1 MILSKTEDNKV
12 YRFWT
17 ISPNDPRHWMS
28 DKLEYPDSMESQPI
42 AMEVIDRGN
51 EKNGSYIWIEK
62 PKQIQLTKK
71 PMPTTIQ

>member
-1 MILSKTEDNKV
+1 
-12 YRFWT
+12 
-17 ISPNDPRHWMS
+17 MS

>member
-1 MILSKTEDNKV
+1 
-12 YRFWT
+12 
-17 ISPNDPRHWMS
+17 MS

-51 EKNGSYIWIEK
+51 AKNGSYIWIEK